1 MDSRMHSRE
10 GCCSQ
15 PAVKPVGKKI
25 QSIHQ
30 KRLAHFTD
38 TKQYKEQSIFPKLA
52 HATVSGDDNVRLWVY
67 SPTAPSRPTFREVKS
82 QEFKPT
88 KVGASF
94 GPSWS
99 THWFRVEIVVPQFMT
114 NYSHLEFHWNSNCEA
129 MVWTEDGEP
138 VQGLTGGSERGG
150 ERQEWIFPQQW
161 KDGKRHNFFIEMA
174 CNTMFGNAEKH
185 DIIQPPPT
193 DKYFKLEKADIVAVN
208 VDARQLLFDF
218 HVIRD
223 AALYLPQDSWQS
235 HRAQRACDDILDTFS
250 AGDGSSGAISKCRE
264 IARSYLSDRIDT
276 EEVFKTDQTAIV
288 SAIGHCHIDTCWLWP
303 WDETKR
309 KVARSWISQCNLMD
323 LYPEYRFCCS
333 QAQQYK
339 WLETLYPT
347 IYERVKGKVAKGTFQ
362 PIGGSWVE
370 HDTNLPSGESLVRQ
384 FLYGQRYFHSRFGRR
399 HTTFWLPDT
408 FGYSGQLPQICR
420 LAGMTRFFTQKLS
433 WNNINNFPH
442 TTFNWVALDSRS
454 KVLCHMTPAEKYN
467 AEATLQDL
475 VRCETRHKSMDQ
487 DNTSLLVYGKGDG
500 GGGPTIAHLESLRR
514 CRGMS
519 DQVGRL
525 PRVQQGNTVDDFF
538 SQLEHTEKDTNN
550 PFVTWFGE
558 LYFEYHRGTYTTQA
572 KTKLNNRRA
581 EIFLHDLEY
590 LATLASIQKGSTYRY
605 PKKEID
611 EMWEKVLLCQ
621 FHDCLPGSSIEMCYD
636 DTDKLYDEVFSV
648 GNTALRNAAT
658 ALQLNLQ
665 PTDSANLVGINTLDW
680 DRVGLIPLPAAA
692 HSEGNQKFGLY
703 RCGPGISPLQSLS
716 GVSFEAATISETSKG
731 VWILSNIQYRVTVTQ
746 GTIVSLYDLRRD
758 REIIPD
764 GAKANQLVVFG
775 DMPLYHQA
783 WDVETYHLSQ
793 GRELEGGV
801 SYLAENGP
809 ERVSVTTVTKIS
821 ESSSIK
827 TTISL
832 NAVIDPQEESHIE
845 CSAEVDWHENMKFL
859 KVQFPV
865 DIYNTKAS
873 YETQFGIVER
883 PTHYNTS
890 WDMAKFEVCCHKWAD
905 LSEAGYGVSILNDS
919 KYGFATSGNM
929 VRLSLLRSPKA
940 PDANADMGRHH
951 IKWGILPHEGPVGWQ
966 TVKKG
971 FEFNTPIRIA
981 SCPDGICSPEL
992 SASPVKLRDGL
1003 GLVLD
1008 TIKRAEDDTDVS
1020 FGNLPTREGKSI
1032 VCRVYDAIGGKNR
1045 AGLET
1050 GHAKIQKA
1058 WKCNLLEDD
1067 LEELPIK
1074 NGGVEIELQRFELA
1088 TYRLLLD

>member
-1 MDSRMHSRE
+1 MH
-10 GCCSQ
+10 
-15 PAVKPVGKKI
+15 
-25 QSIHQ
+25 
-30 KRLAHFTD
+30 L
-38 TKQYKEQSIFPKLA
+38 
-52 HATVSGDDNVRLWVY
+52 TVYSSGGDNVRLWVY
-67 SPTAPSRPTFREVKS
+67 SPTAPSRPTFVEVKS

-88 KVGASF
+88 EVGASF

-99 THWFRVEIVVPQFMT
+99 THWFRAEIAVPQCMT
-114 NYSHLEFHWNSNCEA
+114 NYSHLEFHWNSNSEA

-161 KDGKRHNFFIEMA
+161 KDGKRHTFFIEMA
-174 CNTMFGNAEKH
+174 CNTMFGNAEMH

-218 HVIRD
+218 YVIRD
-223 AALYLPQDSWQS
+223 AALHLPEDSWQS
-235 HRAQRACDDILDTFS
+235 HRAQQACDEILDTFS
-250 AGDGSSGAISKCRE
+250 AGDGNSGAISKCRE
-264 IARSYLSDRIDT
+264 IARSYLGDRINT

-347 IYERVKGKVAKGTFQ
+347 IFERVKEKVAKGPFQ

-384 FLYGQRYFHSRFGRR
+384 FLYGQRYFQSRFGHR

-442 TTFNWVALDSRS
+442 TTFNWVALDGRN

-467 AEATLQDL
+467 ADATLQDL
-475 VRCETRHKSMDQ
+475 VRCETRHKSLDQ

-525 PRVQQGNTVDDFF
+525 PRVQQGNSVDDFF
-538 SQLEHTEKDTNN
+538 SQLEHKEKETNN

-572 KTKLNNRRA
+572 RTKLNNRRA

-590 LATLASIQKGSTYRY
+590 LATLASIQKDSTYRY

-648 GNTALRNAAT
+648 GNTALTNVAA

-665 PTDSANLVGINTLDW
+665 PTDSANLVGVNTLDW
-680 DRVGLIPLPAAA
+680 DRVGLVPLPAAG
-692 HSEGNQKFGLY
+692 HSEGQKYGFY
-703 RCGPGISPLQSLS
+703 RCRPGISPFQPLS
-716 GVSFEAATISETSKG
+716 GVSFEAATIYEASKG
-731 VWILSNIQYRVTVTQ
+731 IWILSNSQYRVTVTQ
-746 GTIVSLYDLRRD
+746 GTIISFYDLRRD

-764 GAKANQLVVFG
+764 GARANQLVVFG

-801 SYLAENGP
+801 SYLAESGP
-809 ERVSVTTVTKIS
+809 ERVAVTTITKIS
-821 ESSSIK
+821 GSSSIK

-832 NAVIDPQEESHIE
+832 DAVIDPQEESHIE
-845 CSAEVDWHENMKFL
+845 CSADVDWHENMKFL

-865 DIYNTKAS
+865 DIYNTRAS

-929 VRLSLLRSPKA
+929 MRLSLLRSPKA

-951 IKWGILPHEGPVGWQ
+951 IKWGIFPHEGPVGWQ

-971 FEFNTPIRIA
+971 FEFNIPIRIA
-981 SCPDGICSPEL
+981 SCPNGIRSPEL

-1020 FGNLPTREGKSI
+1020 CGNLPTREGKNI

-1045 AGLET
+1045 AFLET

-1067 LEELPIK
+1067 LEELPIV
-1074 NGGVEIELQRFELA
+1074 NDGVEIELQRFELA
-1088 TYRLLLD
+1088 TYRLLLA

>member
-1 MDSRMHSRE
+1 M
-10 GCCSQ
+10 
-15 PAVKPVGKKI
+15 I
-25 QSIHQ
+25 
-30 KRLAHFTD
+30 
-38 TKQYKEQSIFPKLA
+38 
-52 HATVSGDDNVRLWVY
+52 
-67 SPTAPSRPTFREVKS
+67 
-82 QEFKPT
+82 
-88 KVGASF
+88 
-94 GPSWS
+94 
-99 THWFRVEIVVPQFMT
+99 
-114 NYSHLEFHWNSNCEA
+114 
-129 MVWTEDGEP
+129 WTEDGEP

-150 ERQEWIFPQQW
+150 ERKEWIFPQQW
-161 KDGKRHNFFIEMA
+161 KDGKRHTFFIEMA
-174 CNTMFGNAEKH
+174 CNTMFGNAEMH

-235 HRAQRACDDILDTFS
+235 HRAQKACDDILDTFS

-264 IARSYLSDRIDT
+264 IARSYLGDRIDT
-276 EEVFKTDQTAIV
+276 EEVFKTDQTTIV

-347 IYERVKGKVAKGTFQ
+347 IYERVKEKVAKGTFQ

-384 FLYGQRYFHSRFGRR
+384 FLYGQRYFQSRFGRR

-442 TTFNWVALDSRS
+442 TTFNWVALDGRS

-467 AEATLQDL
+467 ADATLQDL
-475 VRCETRHKSMDQ
+475 VRCETRHKSLDQ

-525 PRVQQGNTVDDFF
+525 PRVQQGNSVDDFF
-538 SQLEHTEKDTNN
+538 SQLEYKEKETNN

-590 LATLASIQKGSTYRY
+590 LATLASIQEDSTYRY

-636 DTDKLYDEVFSV
+636 DTDKLYDEIFSV
-648 GNTALRNAAT
+648 GNVALTNVAT

-665 PTDSANLVGINTLDW
+665 PTDSANLVVVNTLDW
-680 DRVGLIPLPAAA
+680 DRAGLLPLPATA
-692 HSEGNQKFGLY
+692 HSEDNQKYGFY
-703 RCGPGISPLQSLS
+703 RCEPGISPLQPLS
-716 GVSFEAATISETSKG
+716 DVYFEAATISEISKG
-731 VWILSNIQYRVTVTQ
+731 IWILSNSQYRVTVTQ
-746 GTIVSLYDLRRD
+746 GTIISLYDLRRD
-758 REIIPD
+758 REVIPD
-764 GAKANQLVVFG
+764 GARANQLAVFG

-801 SYLAENGP
+801 SYLAESGP
-809 ERVSVTTVTKIS
+809 ERVSVTTITKIS

-865 DIYNTKAS
+865 DIYNTRAS

-929 VRLSLLRSPKA
+929 MRLSLLRSPKA

-951 IKWGILPHEGPVGWQ
+951 IKWGIFPHEGPVGWQ

-971 FEFNTPIRIA
+971 FEFNFPIRIA
-981 SCPDGICSPEL
+981 SCPNEIRSPGL
-992 SASPVKLRDGL
+992 SASPVKLGGGL

-1020 FGNLPTREGKSI
+1020 CDNLPTKEGKSI

-1045 AGLET
+1045 AFLET

-1067 LEELPIK
+1067 LEELPIV

-1088 TYRLLLD
+1088 TYRLLLE

>member
-1 MDSRMHSRE
+1 MDSRMHSRQ

-15 PAVKPVGKKI
+15 PAVKPVGKK
-25 QSIHQ
+25 
-30 KRLAHFTD
+30 
-38 TKQYKEQSIFPKLA
+38 
-52 HATVSGDDNVRLWVY
+52 VY
-67 SPTAPSRPTFREVKS
+67 SPTAPSRPTFAEVKS

-88 KVGASF
+88 EVGASF

-99 THWFRVEIVVPQFMT
+99 THWFRVEIVVPRRMT
-114 NYSHLEFHWNSNCEA
+114 NYSHLEFHWNSNSEA
-129 MVWTEDGEP
+129 MVWTEDGDP

-161 KDGKRHNFFIEMA
+161 KDGKKHTFFIEMA
-174 CNTMFGNAEKH
+174 CNTMFGNAEMH
-185 DIIQPPPT
+185 DIIQPPPI

-208 VDARQLLFDF
+208 LDARQLLFDF
-218 HVIRD
+218 YVIRD

-235 HRAQRACDDILDTFS
+235 HRAQQTCDEILDTFP
-250 AGDGSSGAISKCRE
+250 AGDGSSGAISECRE
-264 IARSYLSDRIDT
+264 IARRYLGDRIDT
-276 EEVFKTDQTAIV
+276 EEVFETDQMAIV

-347 IYERVKGKVAKGTFQ
+347 IFERVKEKVAKGTFQ

-384 FLYGQRYFHSRFGRR
+384 FLYGQRYFQSRFGRR

-420 LAGMTRFFTQKLS
+420 LAGMT
-433 WNNINNFPH
+433 
-442 TTFNWVALDSRS
+442 S

-467 AEATLQDL
+467 ADATLQDL
-475 VRCETRHKSMDQ
+475 VRCETRHKSLDQ

-519 DQVGRL
+519 DQAGRL
-525 PRVQQGNTVDDFF
+525 PRVQQGSSVDDFF
-538 SQLEHTEKDTNN
+538 SQLEHREKDTNN

-572 KTKLNNRRA
+572 KIKLNNRRA
-581 EIFLHDLEY
+581 EILLHDLEY
-590 LATLASIQKGSTYRY
+590 LATLASIQKDSTYRY

-648 GNTALRNAAT
+648 GNTALTNVAT
-658 ALQLNLQ
+658 ALQLDLQ
-665 PTDSANLVGINTLDW
+665 PTDSANLVVVNTLDW
-680 DRVGLIPLPAAA
+680 DRVGLVPLPATA
-692 HSEGNQKFGLY
+692 HSEDNQKYGFY
-703 RCGPGISPLQSLS
+703 RCEPGISPLQPMSD
-716 GVSFEAATISETSKG
+716 VSFEAATIFETSKG
-731 VWILSNIQYRVTVTQ
+731 VWILSNSQYRVTVAQ
-746 GTIVSLYDLRRD
+746 GTVISLYDLRRD

-764 GAKANQLVVFG
+764 GARANQLVVFG

-793 GRELEGGV
+793 GRELEGGA
-801 SYLAENGP
+801 SYLAESGP
-809 ERVSVTTVTKIS
+809 ERVSVTTITKIS

-832 NAVIDPQEESHIE
+832 SAVINPQEESHIE
-845 CSAEVDWHENMKFL
+845 CSADVDWHENMKFL

-865 DIYNTKAS
+865 DIYNIRAS

-929 VRLSLLRSPKA
+929 MRLSLLRSPKA

-951 IKWGILPHEGPVGWQ
+951 IKWGIFPHKGPVGWQ

-971 FEFNTPIRIA
+971 FEFNFPIRIA
-981 SCPDGICSPEL
+981 SCPNEIRSPEL
-992 SASPVKLRDGL
+992 SASPVKLRGGL

-1020 FGNLPTREGKSI
+1020 CDNLPTRECKSI

-1045 AGLET
+1045 AFLET

-1067 LEELPIK
+1067 LEELPIV